1 MSDVPASEDTFNGQQ
16 IVQML
21 RQICIDLDIN
31 KPNEEILKNIKELV
45 EKDGGNNITASELK
59 KIMENIVK
67 ELNSERK

>member
-1 MSDVPASEDTFNGQQ
+1 MSDATVSEDTFNGQQ

-21 RQICIDLDIN
+21 RQICIDLDIS

-45 EKDGGNNITASELK
+45 EKDGGNNITTSELT

-67 ELNSERK
+67 